1 MTAYDIIR
9 KPVVTEASMAATAD
23 RKYTFVVDKRA
34 NKVEIAKAVEKI
46 FDVKVEKVTTM
57 NYDGKKKHRTT
68 IEGNV
73 FVGCNVNL
81 VAPVTVKKGSYI
93 AAGSTITKDVPEDV
107 LAVAR
112 ARQQVIEGW
121 TKKRIER

>member
-68 IEGNV
+68 IEDNV

-93 AAGSTITKDVPEDV
+93 AAGSTITEDVPAQA
-107 LAVAR
+107 LGIAR
-112 ARQQVIEGW
+112 ARQSN
-121 TKKRIER
+121 KKEWAAKHKK

>member
-23 RKYTFVVDKRA
+23 RKYTFVVD

-57 NYDGKKKHRTT
+57 NYDGKKKRMGMARPGKRADWKKAIVKLTADSKT
-68 IEGNV
+68 IELFEQMV
-73 FVGCNVNL
+73 
-81 VAPVTVKKGSYI
+81 
-93 AAGSTITKDVPEDV
+93 
-107 LAVAR
+107 
-112 ARQQVIEGW
+112 
-121 TKKRIER
+121 

>member
-46 FDVKVEKVTTM
+46 FDEKV
-57 NYDGKKKHRTT
+57 NYDGKKKRMGMARPGKRADWKKAIVKLTADSKT
-68 IEGNV
+68 IELFEQMV
-73 FVGCNVNL
+73 
-81 VAPVTVKKGSYI
+81 
-93 AAGSTITKDVPEDV
+93 
-107 LAVAR
+107 
-112 ARQQVIEGW
+112 
-121 TKKRIER
+121 

>member
-46 FDVKVEKVTTM
+46 FDVKVEKVSTPPH
-57 NYDGKKKHRTT
+57 DG
-68 IEGNV
+68 V
-73 FVGCNVNL
+73 
-81 VAPVTVKKGSYI
+81 
-93 AAGSTITKDVPEDV
+93 
-107 LAVAR
+107 
-112 ARQQVIEGW
+112 QVRGH
-121 TKKRIER
+121 

>member
-34 NKVEIAKAVEKI
+34 NKTEIAKAIEKI

-57 NYDGKKKHRTT
+57 NYDGKKKRMGAGRPGMTKTWKKAYVQLAADSKT
-68 IEGNV
+68 IE
-73 FVGCNVNL
+73 FF
-81 VAPVTVKKGSYI
+81 
-93 AAGSTITKDVPEDV
+93 
-107 LAVAR
+107 
-112 ARQQVIEGW
+112 EGMV
-121 TKKRIER
+121 

>member
-57 NYDGKKKHRTT
+57 KKRMGMARPGKRADWKKAIVKLTADSKT
-68 IEGNV
+68 IELFEQMV
-73 FVGCNVNL
+73 
-81 VAPVTVKKGSYI
+81 
-93 AAGSTITKDVPEDV
+93 
-107 LAVAR
+107 
-112 ARQQVIEGW
+112 
-121 TKKRIER
+121 

>member
-57 NYDGKKKHRTT
+57 NYDGKKKRM
-68 IEGNV
+68 GM
-73 FVGCNVNL
+73 
-81 VAPVTVKKGSYI
+81 APASAPTGKRRSSSSPLTPRPSSSSNRWCKEVTQHGYS
-93 AAGSTITKDVPEDV
+93 
-107 LAVAR
+107 
-112 ARQQVIEGW
+112 
-121 TKKRIER
+121 

>member
-46 FDVKVEKVTTM
+46 FGVEVERVTTM
-57 NYDGKKKHRTT
+57 RAESFG
-68 IEGNV
+68 V
-73 FVGCNVNL
+73 S
-81 VAPVTVKKGSYI
+81 VAANARHSIGSPQN
-93 AAGSTITKDVPEDV
+93 G
-107 LAVAR
+107 AR
-112 ARQQVIEGW
+112 SLLEP
-121 TKKRIER
+121 KRWLRPDAMMTQPTGRSSFI

>member
-34 NKVEIAKAVEKI
+34 NKVEIAKAIEKI

-57 NYDGKKKHRTT
+57 NYDGKKKRM
-68 IEGNV
+68 GAAV
-73 FVGCNVNL
+73 PAA
-81 VAPVTVKKGSYI
+81 APTG
-93 AAGSTITKDVPEDV
+93 
-107 LAVAR
+107 
-112 ARQQVIEGW
+112 
-121 TKKRIER
+121 KRPLSS